1 MIKNALINR
10 NLRIAVVNG
19 GQSAEAEVSRSSARG
34 VIKALKENYEQVA
47 SIDLDPQL
55 ATSLQTF
62 SADVVFPVLHGPP
75 GEDGTFQGFL
85 EILGYPYVGSDVQG
99 SAFAMDK
106 IVAKSIFREAGLP
119 LARQT
124 VVNKSDGAAAAV
136 NQIVKEIGHNVV
148 VKPASQGSALGVTLI
163 DNENQLHDGVESA
176 FTFDKRLLV
185 EERINGREITVG
197 ILDIDGDTDKSCE
210 AFPVIEIIT
219 PENTW
224 YDYEHRYTEGLS
236 EHIMPADL
244 PLEQN
249 RKLQEIAIT
258 AHQSLGCR
266 DLSRADFIVAGDD
279 VYLLEV
285 NTLPGMTPTSLYPDG
300 AIGYGLNFA
309 ELVSHPV
316 ERAAKR
322 PG

>member
-1 MIKNALINR
+1 MINK

-34 VIKALKENYEQVA
+34 VIKALGQNYENLLG
-47 SIDLDPQL
+47 IELDQQL
-55 ATSLQTF
+55 AASLQAF
-62 SADVVFPVLHGPP
+62 SPDVVFPVLHGPP

-85 EILGYPYVGSDVQG
+85 EILGYSYVGSDVQA

-106 IVAKSIFREAGLP
+106 IVAKSIFDEAGLP

-124 VVNKSDGAAAAV
+124 ITNKSDGIATV
-136 NQIVKEIGHNVV
+136 VHQIVKEMGHYVV
-148 VKPASQGSALGVTLI
+148 VKPASQGSAFGVTLI
-163 DNENQLHDGVESA
+163 DNENQLHDGVQQA
-176 FTFDKRLLV
+176 FTFDNRVLV
-185 EERINGREITVG
+185 EERIDGREMTVG
-197 ILDIDGDTDKSCE
+197 VLDTESGCGCE
-210 AFPVIEIIT
+210 AFPVIEILT

-244 PLEQN
+244 PREQY
-249 RKLQEIAIT
+249 RKLQEIAIN

-266 DLSRADFIVAGDD
+266 DLSRADFIVAGDAI
-279 VYLLEV
+279 YLLEV

-300 AIGYGLNFA
+300 ASGYGLDFA
-309 ELVSHPV
+309 ELVSHLV
-316 ERAAKR
+316 ERAAQR
-322 PG
+322 HIQPPVN